1 MPKSD
6 RVRSLQAKHAKLES
20 ELTHE
25 EARPMPN
32 GAIVASLKKEKLRLK
47 DEMIRMSG

>member
-6 RVRSLQAKHAKLES
+6 RIRSLQAKHAKIDI
-20 ELTHE
+20 ELSHE

-32 GAIVASLKKEKLRLK
+32 DGVVATLKREKLRIK
-47 DEMIRMSG
+47 DEMMRMSG